1 MVKVEK
7 PSLDDLHEIYEIEK
21 SVFKNCW
28 SEISLKKE
36 LENKNF
42 NLNLLC
48 RLNNKIIGYFFSKNV
63 KNEYHVLNFALK
75 KNYQHRGYGKLF
87 FNIIINEYILDGSV
101 FLEVKRSNLS
111 AINFYKK
118 FNFKEIGLKK
128 KYYSDGEDAIIMRL
142 INKKNE
148 LV

>member
-1 MVKVEK
+1 MIKVEK
-7 PSLDDLHEIYEIEK
+7 PSLHDLHEIYEIEK

-42 NLNLLC
+42 NLNLVC
-48 RLNNKIIGYFFSKNV
+48 RSNNKIIGYFFSKNM

-118 FNFKEIGLKK
+118 FNFKELGFKK

-142 INKKNE
+142 NKKRNE

>member
-1 MVKVEK
+1 M
-7 PSLDDLHEIYEIEK
+7 
-21 SVFKNCW
+21 
-28 SEISLKKE
+28 
-36 LENKNF
+36 
-42 NLNLLC
+42 
-48 RLNNKIIGYFFSKNV
+48 

-142 INKKNE
+142 KKTKNE

>member
-1 MVKVEK
+1 MIKVEK
-7 PSLDDLHEIYEIEK
+7 TSLNDLHEIYEIEK

-87 FNIIINEYILDGSV
+87 FNTIINEYILDGSV
-101 FLEVKRSNLS
+101 FLEVKRSNLT
-111 AINFYKK
+111 AIHFYKK
-118 FNFKEIGLKK
+118 FNFKEIGFKK

-142 INKKNE
+142 NKKRNE

>member
-1 MVKVEK
+1 MIKVEK
-7 PSLDDLHEIYEIEK
+7 TSLNDLHEIYEIEK

-28 SEISLKKE
+28 SKLSLKKE
-36 LENKNF
+36 LESKNF

-48 RLNNKIIGYFFSKNV
+48 RLDNKIIGYFFSKNV

-118 FNFKEIGLKK
+118 FNFKEIGFKK

-142 INKKNE
+142 NKKRNE

>member
-1 MVKVEK
+1 MIKVEK
-7 PSLDDLHEIYEIEK
+7 SSLDDLREIYEIEK
-21 SVFKNCW
+21 SVFKNYW
-28 SEISLKKE
+28 SEFLLNKE

-42 NLNLLC
+42 NLNLVC
-48 RLNNKIIGYFFSKNV
+48 RLNNEIIGYFFSKNV
-63 KNEYHVLNFALK
+63 KNEYHILNFALK
-75 KNYQHRGYGKLF
+75 KNYQHRGYGKFF

-118 FNFKEIGLKK
+118 FNFKEIGFKK

-142 INKKNE
+142 NEKRNE

>member
-1 MVKVEK
+1 MIKVEK
-7 PSLDDLHEIYEIEK
+7 SSLDDLHEIYKIEK
-21 SVFKNCW
+21 SVFKNYW
-28 SEISLKKE
+28 SELSLKKE

-42 NLNLLC
+42 NLNLVC

-63 KNEYHVLNFALK
+63 KNEYHILNFALK
-75 KNYQHRGYGKLF
+75 KKYQHRGYGKFF

-101 FLEVKRSNLS
+101 FLEVKRSNLT
-111 AINFYKK
+111 AIHFYKK
-118 FNFKEIGLKK
+118 FNFKEIGFKK

-142 INKKNE
+142 NNKKNE

>member
-1 MVKVEK
+1 MIKVEK
-7 PSLDDLHEIYEIEK
+7 TSLNDLHEIYEIEK

-36 LENKNF
+36 IENKNF

-101 FLEVKRSNLS
+101 FLEVKRSNLT
-111 AINFYKK
+111 AIHFYKK
-118 FNFKEIGLKK
+118 FNFKEIGFKK

-142 INKKNE
+142 NKKRNE

>member
-1 MVKVEK
+1 MIKVEK
-7 PSLDDLHEIYEIEK
+7 SSLDDLYDIYEIEK
-21 SVFKNCW
+21 SVFNNYW
-28 SEISLKKE
+28 SELSLRKE

-42 NLNLLC
+42 NLNLVC
-48 RLNNKIIGYFFSKNV
+48 RLNNKIIGYFFSKQV
-63 KNEYHVLNFALK
+63 KNEYHILNFALK
-75 KNYQHRGYGKLF
+75 KNYQHRGYGKNF
-87 FNIIINEYILDGSV
+87 FNIILKEYILDGSV

-118 FNFKEIGLKK
+118 FNFKEIGFKK

-142 INKKNE
+142 NKKRNE

>member
-1 MVKVEK
+1 MFKVEK
-7 PSLDDLHEIYEIEK
+7 PSLYDLHEIYEIER

-101 FLEVKRSNLS
+101 FLEVKRSNFSKYWLRNS
-111 AINFYKK
+111 SNGSRAI
-118 FNFKEIGLKK
+118 
-128 KYYSDGEDAIIMRL
+128 S
-142 INKKNE
+142 
-148 LV
+148 

>member
-1 MVKVEK
+1 MIKVDK
-7 PSLDDLHEIYEIEK
+7 PSLHDLQEIYEIEK

-36 LENKNF
+36 LQNKNF
-42 NLNLLC
+42 NLNLVC

-63 KNEYHVLNFALK
+63 KNEYHILNFALK
-75 KNYQHRGYGKLF
+75 KKYQHRGYGKFF
-87 FNIIINEYILDGSV
+87 FNIVINKYILDGSI
-101 FLEVKRSNLS
+101 FLEVKKSNLT
-111 AINFYKK
+111 AIHFYKK
-118 FNFKEIGLKK
+118 FNFKEIGFKK